1 MTASARLSRRG
12 LGLVAASLAALVGLS
27 ACSSG
32 QSPVTGGQD
41 AGGKRTITDA
51 LGKQVEVPANPQRV
65 LALSEQDLDAVLA
78 MDVKPVGTVNG
89 RGQKTPPRY
98 LGDRLKD
105 IKVVGDLST
114 PSMDKVVEST
124 PDVILAGG
132 VTDEN
137 VLNQLRQ
144 VAPTVVTFKLETDWK
159 TAFRIEAD
167 ALNKADKAKAVLAD
181 YDRKVQ
187 EVKGKLGPNANA
199 EVSIVRWNPKGP
211 GTMQTQQFASLVVA
225 DLGLRRPAA
234 QQEPGFSHGSPLS
247 LEALAKM
254 DGDWLFLGTLTP
266 DGEAVQAM
274 EQARNMPAFQQL
286 KAVRDN
292 HLVAVDGSLWTSRG
306 GPLGA
311 LAVVEDVSKAMA
323 KS

>member
-1 MTASARLSRRG
+1 M
-12 LGLVAASLAALVGLS
+12 AASLAALVGLS

-32 QSPVTGGQD
+32 DTPAAGGQD
-41 AGGKRTITDA
+41 ASAKRTITDVT
-51 LGKQVEVPANPQRV
+51 GKQMEVPANPQRV

-78 MDVKPVGTVNG
+78 LDMRPVGTVNG

-98 LGDRLKD
+98 LGDRVKD
-105 IKVVGDLST
+105 VKVVGDITT
-114 PSMDKVVEST
+114 PSMDKVVEAN

-132 VTDEN
+132 LTDEN
-137 VLNQLRQ
+137 LLNQLRQ
-144 VAPTVVTFKLETDWK
+144 VAPTVVTYKPETDWK
-159 TAFRIEAD
+159 TAFRTEAD
-167 ALNKADKAKAVLAD
+167 VLNKTEKAEAVLAD
-181 YDRKVQ
+181 YDRRVQ

-211 GTMQTQQFASLVVA
+211 GVMQTQQFASLVVA

-234 QQEPGFSHGSPLS
+234 QQEPGFSHGAPLS

-274 EQARNMPAFQQL
+274 EQARNTPAFQQL

-292 HLVAVDGSLWTSRG
+292 HLVPVDGSLWTSRG

-311 LAVVEDVSKAMA
+311 RAVLDDVQKAMA
-323 KS
+323 K